1 MMRTATTAT
10 TATSVTTRVAISR
23 ESFKLSGP
31 GLGGV
36 ARHPWTRAVGRRRN
50 CLLPPSVVT
59 TLPSA
64 SIRQPPTAPCP
75 PTLLHLQAGRS
86 RLRLRPQILSTL
98 GMHIHPLLKVAQLT
112 LLIHRSPTLFHFL
125 LGVKHLA
132 LLAYHSSP
140 LPRGLYLAPHIP
152 GGLRWSPGDFPE
164 STWSP
169 GVFFLA
175 GSTAKLTC
183 IIHLEFTRTP
193 GGLQMNHMESVE
205 STCQIAMWILPGL
218 NPGSIHQESRRSL
231 FSSEFLLLIVIIKLF
246 KKVAPARIEPKTI
259 GIL

>member
-10 TATSVTTRVAISR
+10 TATSVTMRVAISR

-36 ARHPWTRAVGRRRN
+36 ARHPWTRAVGRRCNR
-50 CLLPPSVVT
+50 LLPPSVVT

-112 LLIHRSPTLFHFL
+112 LLIHRSPTVFHFL
-125 LGVKHLA
+125 LGAKHLA

-140 LPRGLYLAPHIP
+140 LPLPSKLTLTHLGRNGFAMVMTFSLPKILARLLLQLSTHTFNWRAALPSKRVHALRDLNQLTGQLKWP
-152 GGLRWSPGDFPE
+152 GGLLEEE
-164 STWSP
+164 SHNLKSSIRTRLSNT
-169 GVFFLA
+169 G
-175 GSTAKLTC
+175 GS
-183 IIHLEFTRTP
+183 
-193 GGLQMNHMESVE
+193 GGRDCSQFGARLR
-205 STCQIAMWILPGL
+205 A
-218 NPGSIHQESRRSL
+218 SRVR
-231 FSSEFLLLIVIIKLF
+231 
-246 KKVAPARIEPKTI
+246 
-259 GIL
+259 